1 MPHYIQSGSAGLGLA
16 LYGQG
21 MRCILATM
29 RRKSVVDFA
38 WAPKNWGSSSCPP
51 PATPPPL
58 SSSRSRHLN
67 NNKIWWHAMLQLLL
81 VQQFRF
87 SNAWLIGFAFGS
99 IIKTFDAF
107 LSVSLSHVAVV
118 VAVSKKFA
126 ACPVVKINIAK
137 FSHLLLLL
145 LVDDIGG
152 KFNIV

>member
-1 MPHYIQSGSAGLGLA
+1 
-16 LYGQG
+16 
-21 MRCILATM
+21 
-29 RRKSVVDFA
+29 
-38 WAPKNWGSSSCPP
+38 
-51 PATPPPL
+51 
-58 SSSRSRHLN
+58 
-67 NNKIWWHAMLQLLL
+67 MLQLLL

-118 VAVSKKFA
+118 VAVAVSKKFA